1 MVPASG
7 LFGRPCHPLLTLAP
21 DSLQGNLA
29 SNSTS
34 YRFRFD
40 IFDRPHPGNPPCP
53 AVSVSEAGSGSGR
66 VGQVSRRRKPIVN
79 HTGLESAA

>member
-1 MVPASG
+1 
-7 LFGRPCHPLLTLAP
+7 LQTLAP
-21 DSLQGNLA
+21 DSLQDDLA
-29 SNSTS
+29 ANSTS

-40 IFDRPHPGNPPCP
+40 IFDRPYPGDPPRP
-53 AVSVSEAGSGSGR
+53 AVSVSEAGSGRGR